1 MSWLKNFGNL
11 LKTQRANTI
20 FRDEK
25 VMRWQKNLLCFAEN
39 NTVGKCP
46 YCSSQNTAFGYRKIT
61 AEGYGYGAIFCKD
74 CRKGYFLDR
83 ADLRQIKNMGENI
96 PEDISFTD

>member
-1 MSWLKNFGNL
+1 
-11 LKTQRANTI
+11 
-20 FRDEK
+20 
-25 VMRWQKNLLCFAEN
+25 MRWQKNLLCFAEN

-46 YCSSQNTAFGYRKIT
+46 YCNSQNTSFGYRKLT
-61 AEGYGYGAIFCKD
+61 AEGYGYGTIWCND

-83 ADLRQIKNMGENI
+83 ADLRQFKNLGENI

>member
-1 MSWLKNFGNL
+1 
-11 LKTQRANTI
+11 
-20 FRDEK
+20 
-25 VMRWQKNLLCFAEN
+25 MRWQKNLLCFAEN

-46 YCSSQNTAFGYRKIT
+46 YCSSQNTSFGYRKLT
-61 AEGYGYGAIFCKD
+61 AEGYGYGAIWCND

-83 ADLRQIKNMGENI
+83 ADLRQIKNLGENI

>member
-1 MSWLKNFGNL
+1 
-11 LKTQRANTI
+11 
-20 FRDEK
+20 
-25 VMRWQKNLLCFAEN
+25 MRWQKNLLCFAEN
-39 NTVGKCP
+39 KTVGKCP

-61 AEGYGYGAIFCKD
+61 AEGYGYGAIICKD